1 MARGAIAEILDASL
15 SEKPVHLHLYA
26 KRVKTFRFKRKPV
39 KTAVDALAAYGGKVE
54 KLMEQSLL
62 RHADP
67 EFADAILYPIRTG
80 GKRVRPALTI
90 LSCLASGGSEEQAY
104 PAAAA
109 VELVHNYSLIL
120 DDIIDHSE
128 VRRGQPT
135 LWKKYGL
142 STAILVAVHYRE
154 TVSELLNE
162 TPDPKLFNEIA
173 ARTVKLI
180 VDGER
185 LDILFE
191 QAGRSD
197 EPYIVSNRRRHV
209 SLNDY
214 FAMIERKTAVLIQT
228 ACEFG
233 ALSARAPPDYVRALS
248 EYGYSLGMAFQVGDD
263 IIDIFG
269 VEEKTGKVVGG
280 DIREHKLGN
289 IVLLLAVEEGSE
301 KLREI
306 LSKNDVTSEDI
317 KEAIELVRRTSARER
332 AERIRNDYV
341 QRALKALEPLP
352 ETEYKS
358 ILRDVAVFIMKREH

>member
-1 MARGAIAEILDASL
+1 M
-15 SEKPVHLHLYA
+15 
-26 KRVKTFRFKRKPV
+26 
-39 KTAVDALAAYGGKVE
+39 KTAVDALAAYGGRIE
-54 KLMEQSLL
+54 KLIEQSLL
-62 RHADP
+62 KHADP

-128 VRRGQPT
+128 IRRGQPT

-154 TVSELLNE
+154 TVSELLNQ
-162 TPDPKLFNEIA
+162 TPDPKLFQEIA

-197 EPYIVSNRRRHV
+197 EPYVVNHRRRHV

-214 FAMIERKTAVLIQT
+214 LVMIERKTAVLIQT

-233 ALSARAPPDYVRALS
+233 ALSARATSSYVKALS
-248 EYGYSLGMAFQVGDD
+248 EYGYNLGMAFQVGDD

-269 VEEKTGKVVGG
+269 VEEKTGKMVGG

-289 IVLLLAVEEGSE
+289 VVLLLAVEEAGE

-306 LSKNDVTSEDI
+306 LSKSDVSSEDI
-317 KEAIELVRRTSARER
+317 REAIELVSRTSARER
-332 AERIRNDYV
+332 AERIRNEYV
-341 QRALKALEPLP
+341 QKALKALEPLP

-358 ILRDVAVFIMKREH
+358 ILKDIATFIMKREH